1 MVPFSRFSGSSSNVF
16 KVGRQMVI
24 SKKMRRYIPSSE
36 DFCYEEFPFYWL
48 ARVQG
53 IYTQQLEK
61 ALKKIG
67 TDIPSWRVLFI
78 LKEQGKCSVSEIS
91 VHAITKL
98 STVTRIIY
106 RMKAEG
112 LIETNTHAEDGRVTE
127 VSLTEKGQNL
137 ITLAQQSTEKIF
149 ARSFNNLTEGQLLK
163 LNQTLEQL
171 YKNLAED

>member
-1 MVPFSRFSGSSSNVF
+1 
-16 KVGRQMVI
+16 MVI

-48 ARVQG
+48 AKVQG
-53 IYTQQLEK
+53 IYIQRMEK
-61 ALKKIG
+61 ALKKVG
-67 TDIPSWRVLFI
+67 TDIPTWRVLFI
-78 LKEQGKCSVSEIS
+78 LKEQGKCSVSEIAI
-91 VHAITKL
+91 HAISKL

-112 LIETNTHAEDGRVTE
+112 LIETNTHAEDARVTE
-127 VSLTEKGQNL
+127 VSITEKGQHL
-137 ITLAQQSTEKIF
+137 ITLAQKSTEKIF
-149 ARSFNNLTEGQLLK
+149 ARSFTGFNESQLLK

>member
-1 MVPFSRFSGSSSNVF
+1 
-16 KVGRQMVI
+16 MVI

-36 DFCYEEFPFYWL
+36 EFCYEEFPFYWL

-53 IYTQQLEK
+53 IYIQQMEK

-67 TDIPSWRVLFI
+67 TDIPTWRVLFI

-91 VHAITKL
+91 IHAITKL
-98 STVTRIIY
+98 STVTRIVY

-127 VSLTEKGQNL
+127 VSVTEKGQNL
-137 ITLAQQSTEKIF
+137 LVQAQKCTEKIF
-149 ARSFNNLTEGQLLK
+149 ARSFDNVSEGQLLK
-163 LNQTLEQL
+163 LNQTLEQIF
-171 YKNLAED
+171 KNLAED

>member
-1 MVPFSRFSGSSSNVF
+1 
-16 KVGRQMVI
+16 MVI

-36 DFCYEEFPFYWL
+36 EFCYEEFPFYWL

-53 IYTQQLEK
+53 IYIQQMEK

-67 TDIPSWRVLFI
+67 TDIPTWRVLFI

-98 STVTRIIY
+98 STVTRIVY

-127 VSLTEKGQNL
+127 VSVTEKGQNL
-137 ITLAQQSTEKIF
+137 LVQAQKCTEKIF
-149 ARSFNNLTEGQLLK
+149 ARSFDNISEGQLLK
-163 LNQTLEQL
+163 LNQTLEQIF
-171 YKNLAED
+171 KNLTED

>member
-1 MVPFSRFSGSSSNVF
+1 
-16 KVGRQMVI
+16 MVI

-36 DFCYEEFPFYWL
+36 EFCYEEFPFYWL

-53 IYTQQLEK
+53 IYIQQMEK

-67 TDIPSWRVLFI
+67 TDIPTWRVLFI

-91 VHAITKL
+91 IHAITKL
-98 STVTRIIY
+98 STVTRIVY

-127 VSLTEKGQNL
+127 VSVTEKGQNL
-137 ITLAQQSTEKIF
+137 LVQAQKCTEKIF
-149 ARSFNNLTEGQLLK
+149 ARSFDNISEGQLLK
-163 LNQTLEQL
+163 LNQTLEQIF
-171 YKNLAED
+171 KNLTED

>member
-1 MVPFSRFSGSSSNVF
+1 MA
-16 KVGRQMVI
+16 I

-36 DFCYEEFPFYWL
+36 EFCYEEFPFYWL

-67 TDIPSWRVLFI
+67 TDIPTWRVLFI

-91 VHAITKL
+91 IHAIAKL
-98 STVTRIIY
+98 STVTRIVY

-112 LIETNTHAEDGRVTE
+112 LIETNTHADDGRVTE
-127 VSLTEKGQNL
+127 VSVTEKGQNL
-137 ITLAQQSTEKIF
+137 LAQAQRSTEKIF
-149 ARSFNNLTEGQLLK
+149 ARSFDNLSEGQLQK

>member
-1 MVPFSRFSGSSSNVF
+1 
-16 KVGRQMVI
+16 MVI

-36 DFCYEEFPFYWL
+36 EFCYEEFPFYWL

-53 IYTQQLEK
+53 IYIQQMEK

-67 TDIPSWRVLFI
+67 TDIPTWRVLFI

-98 STVTRIIY
+98 STVTRIVY

-127 VSLTEKGQNL
+127 VSVTEKGQNL
-137 ITLAQQSTEKIF
+137 LVQAQKCTEKIF
-149 ARSFNNLTEGQLLK
+149 ARSFDNVSEGQLLK
-163 LNQTLEQL
+163 LNQTLEQIF
-171 YKNLAED
+171 KNLAED

>member
-1 MVPFSRFSGSSSNVF
+1 
-16 KVGRQMVI
+16 MVI
-24 SKKMRRYIPSSE
+24 SKKMRRFIPSSE
-36 DFCYEEFPFYWL
+36 EFCYEEFPFYWL
-48 ARVQG
+48 AKVQG
-53 IYTQQLEK
+53 IYTQQMEK

-91 VHAITKL
+91 LHAITKL

-106 RMKAEG
+106 RMKAED

-127 VSLTEKGQNL
+127 VSLTEKGRNL
-137 ITLAQQSTEKIF
+137 IIQAQRSTEKIF
-149 ARSFNNLTEGQLLK
+149 ARSFDNLSEGQLLK